1 MRIFVFSLVF
11 FLGASLAGAQTVP
24 EVVPK
29 FGPETAPP
37 SAEDFNPLPEELPD
51 GGGQVVVE
59 DTDPDEEKSRLDEL
73 FADLSEVDT
82 PKAAE
87 RIARNIQLIW
97 MASGSDTVD
106 VLMARAGKAIQA
118 EEHGLALDLL
128 DTVVI
133 LRPSYAEGWNR
144 RATVHYMRE
153 DFGKSLV
160 DIERTLALEPRHWGA
175 LSGLAIIQRRLGFE
189 ADALATFRRA
199 LEVNPGLENAAK
211 AVEALEKDAEGAP
224 A

>member
-1 MRIFVFSLVF
+1 MRIFVFTLLVL
-11 FLGASLAGAQTVP
+11 LGAPSAGAQTVP
-24 EVVPK
+24 D
-29 FGPETAPP
+29 FGPEAAPP
-37 SAEDFNPLPEELPD
+37 SAEDFSPLPEDLPEE
-51 GGGQVVVE
+51 GGQVVVE

-73 FADLSEVDT
+73 FTDLAEVDT
-82 PKAAE
+82 PKSAE
-87 RIARNIQLIW
+87 RIAREIQLIW

-106 VLMARAGKAIQA
+106 VLMSRAGKAIQA
-118 EEHGLALDLL
+118 EDHGLALDLL
-128 DTVVI
+128 DAVVI
-133 LRPSYAEGWNR
+133 LKPSYAEGWNR

-189 ADALATFRRA
+189 TEALTTFRRA

-211 AVEALEKDAEGAP
+211 AVETLEKDAEGAP